1 MPAISRLLYHSSM
14 VVAREKIYKERA
26 LSVPKG
32 GFLRQICFSNR
43 KVVEMHKKEKSYLW
57 EMCKQALA
65 GTGKD
70 GYNHPRPNGKEVRD
84 MSFLDV
90 LLMEDVDDLVF
101 LSDSWTWSDR

>member
-1 MPAISRLLYHSSM
+1 
-14 VVAREKIYKERA
+14 
-26 LSVPKG
+26 
-32 GFLRQICFSNR
+32 
-43 KVVEMHKKEKSYLW
+43 
-57 EMCKQALA
+57 MCKQALA

-70 GYNHPRPNGKEVRD
+70 GYNHPRPNGKKVRD